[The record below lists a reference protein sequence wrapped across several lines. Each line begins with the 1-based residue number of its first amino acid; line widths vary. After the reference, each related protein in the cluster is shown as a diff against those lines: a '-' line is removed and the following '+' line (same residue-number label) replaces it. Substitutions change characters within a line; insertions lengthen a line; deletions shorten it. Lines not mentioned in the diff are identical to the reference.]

1 MSRLSCFASCYS
13 FEDYVGQLATAAAI
27 AYETGGDI
35 GGDAKPIIKELN
47 KVCHALYMKRHIIA
61 DLFSKC
67 LGSEATQ
74 NVSQIFMGL
83 FSSCI

>member
-1 MSRLSCFASCYS
+1 LSLLSCFASCYR

-27 AYETGGDI
+27 AYETGGDV

-47 KVCHALYMKRHIIA
+47 KVCHALYIKRHIIV

-67 LGSEATQ
+67 LCSEATQ
-74 NVSQIFMGL
+74 IVMLNIHGSA
-83 FSSCI
+83 